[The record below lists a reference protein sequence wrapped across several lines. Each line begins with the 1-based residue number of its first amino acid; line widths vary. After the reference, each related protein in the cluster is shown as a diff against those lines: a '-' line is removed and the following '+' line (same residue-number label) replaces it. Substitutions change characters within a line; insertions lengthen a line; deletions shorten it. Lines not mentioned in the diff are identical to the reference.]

1 MPTDLGNIDED
12 ETFSDELT
20 VSDITDENR
29 SFNGSNIKPIS
40 TLRPGVLNDIV
51 SKISPKSKEA
61 KKRSKR
67 FMHLDSIE
75 ISKVDEMNDKV
86 SKVRDSFDQLLDK

>member
-1 MPTDLGNIDED
+1 MPTDLGNIDGD

-29 SFNGSNIKPIS
+29 SFNGSHIKPIS
-40 TLRPGVLNDIV
+40 TLRPGVLNDLV

-75 ISKVDEMNDKV
+75 ISKVDEKNDKG